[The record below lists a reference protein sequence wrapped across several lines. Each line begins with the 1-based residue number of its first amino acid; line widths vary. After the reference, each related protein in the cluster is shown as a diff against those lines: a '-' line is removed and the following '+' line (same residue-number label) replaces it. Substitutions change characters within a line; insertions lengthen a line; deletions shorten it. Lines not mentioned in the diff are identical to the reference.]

1 MSQLKLNFSENCHAS
16 DPITSYEAAERVHEF
31 ASRHNEIIFHVLLK
45 HGCLLKN
52 AREKWKLPALK
63 KRKIRSRW
71 VQKPITCLICGVK
84 FMPVNPKNTLCSPQC
99 KRENQRQYDE
109 KKTVAKAKYM
119 REYRKS
125 E

>member
-1 MSQLKLNFSENCHAS
+1 MIHDVRIFDGEGNLKKVIPGNILSQ
-16 DPITSYEAAERVHEF
+16 
-31 ASRHNEIIFHVLLK
+31 K
-45 HGCLLKN
+45 HWAKFEKNKGLTGEQKLKN

-109 KKTVAKAKYM
+109 KKKVAKAKYM